1 VAWVVEEAE
10 VSGQVVSAEEAEVSE
25 TAAVIPGVLMAE
37 VETLEAAALQETG
50 NMTHSRAVK
59 FFTESEKKRI
69 KEATSLAESATI
81 GEIAVMVVDKSSEY
95 HEAEIIGG
103 ITIGNFAA
111 LFITTFF
118 FHDSIWWYIP
128 FTFILFFPA
137 WFLFKKFHVLKIHC
151 IGNKRKE
158 KAVKERALKA
168 FYEKGLYKT
177 KQNTG
182 VLFFISLLEHKV
194 WVLADVGIH
203 EKVKQVILSKIT
215 RQVAQGIKEGRACDA
230 LVDAL
235 GETGRLL
242 AEHFPARPG
251 DVDELP
257 DEVLFEG
264 KSE

>member
-1 VAWVVEEAE
+1 MAH
-10 VSGQVVSAEEAEVSE
+10 SK
-25 TAAVIPGVLMAE
+25 AAKI
-37 VETLEAAALQETG
+37 
-50 NMTHSRAVK
+50 
-59 FFTESEKKRI
+59 FTESDKKRI
-69 KEATSLAESATI
+69 KEATAYAESATI
-81 GEIAVMVVDKSSEY
+81 GEIAVMIVDRSSEY

-103 ITIGNFAA
+103 ITTGNFAA
-111 LFITTFF
+111 FLITTLF

-137 WFLFKKFHVLKIHC
+137 WFLFKKLHVLKINC
-151 IGNKRKE
+151 IGSKRKE

-203 EKVKQVILSKIT
+203 EKIKQAVLNKLI
-215 RQVAQGIKEGRACDA
+215 RQVARGIKEGRACDA
-230 LVDAL
+230 LVDAI

-242 AEHFPARPG
+242 AEHYPVQSG

-257 DEVLFEG
+257 DGVLFEG
-264 KSE
+264 KAE

>member
-1 VAWVVEEAE
+1 MEEAAE
-10 VSGQVVSAEEAEVSE
+10 AFGLAVSAEAVSAE
-25 TAAVIPGVLMAE
+25 AAVIPGALTAE
-37 VETLEAAALQETG
+37 AETLEAVALRETG
-50 NMTHSRAVK
+50 NMANSRAVNY
-59 FFTESEKKRI
+59 FTGAEKARI
-69 KEATSLAESATI
+69 KEATVLAESGTI
-81 GEIAVMVVDKSSEY
+81 GEIAVMIVDKSSEY

-103 ITIGNFAA
+103 IIIGNFIA
-111 LFITTFF
+111 LLITILF

-128 FTFILFFPA
+128 FTFILYFPA
-137 WFLFKKFHVLKIHC
+137 WFLFKKFHALKIHC
-151 IGNKRKE
+151 IGSTRKE

-203 EKVKQVILSKIT
+203 EKIKQVALNKLT

-230 LVDAL
+230 LVDAI
-235 GETGRLL
+235 GEAGRSL
-242 AEHFPARPG
+242 AEHYPTCPG

-257 DEVLFEG
+257 DGVLFEG
-264 KSE
+264 KTE

>member
-1 VAWVVEEAE
+1 VAAAA
-10 VSGQVVSAEEAEVSE
+10 SGLAVSA
-25 TAAVIPGVLMAE
+25 AAVIP
-37 VETLEAAALQETG
+37 ETLAAAAETLAAAAETLAAAGPRETG
-50 NMTHSRAVK
+50 NMTYSRAIK
-59 FFTESEKKRI
+59 FFTESEKNRI
-69 KEATSLAESATI
+69 KEATALAESGTI
-81 GEIAVMVVDKSSEY
+81 GEIAVMIVDKSSEY

-111 LFITTFF
+111 LLITTLF

-137 WFLFKKFHVLKIHC
+137 WFLFKKIHALKIHC

-194 WVLADVGIH
+194 WVLADMGIH
-203 EKVKQVILSKIT
+203 EKIKQATLNKLT
-215 RQVAQGIKEGRACDA
+215 RQAAQGIKEGRACDA
-230 LVDAL
+230 LIDAI
-235 GETGRLL
+235 GEAGRLL
-242 AEHFPARPG
+242 AEHYPARPG

-257 DEVLFEG
+257 DGVLFEG
-264 KSE
+264 KTE